1 MERICRECGSLVNG
15 EARFCPVCGKPMER
29 AVDLGKHED
38 VMPAQLA
45 KPVQPGVIVNVPV
58 GNDVGATSGY
68 GAPQYGTGGVPQD
81 INKGLQNLNVP
92 YEYMSTGE
100 WFLTIVVCTFFGIIS
115 LILNIIWGFGT
126 TTPEPKRS
134 FCRAMFYVS
143 LISTIFSGI
152 IALLFAGSF
161 IEWLSSK

>member
-38 VMPAQLA
+38 VMPTQA
-45 KPVQPGVIVNVPV
+45 GVIVNVPV
-58 GNDVGATSGY
+58 GNDVGSVSGY
-68 GAPQYGTGGVPQD
+68 GVPQYGTGGIPQ
-81 INKGLQNLNVP
+81 INNNSQNLNLP
-92 YEYMSTGE
+92 YEHMSTGE
-100 WFLTIVVCTFFGIIS
+100 WFLTIVVCSLFGIIS
-115 LILNIIWGFGT
+115 LILNIIWGFGA

-134 FCRAMFYVS
+134 FCRAMFFVS

-152 IALLFAGSF
+152 IAMFFAGSF
-161 IEWLSSK
+161 FEWLAQR